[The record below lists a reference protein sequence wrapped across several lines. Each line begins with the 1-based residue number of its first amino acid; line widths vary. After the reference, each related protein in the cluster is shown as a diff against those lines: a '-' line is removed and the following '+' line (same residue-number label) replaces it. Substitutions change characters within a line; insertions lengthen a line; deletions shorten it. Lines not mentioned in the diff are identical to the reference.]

1 VAGAP
6 YPFTVHVARL
16 RRATGSESHEVR
28 RGSVD
33 EAGPL
38 AEEGIDP
45 GRSVVPAG
53 AEAEADI
60 RLRSY
65 EGGIAVV
72 GTVRAPWTGVC
83 RRCATPVGGEL
94 VIAVKERFAAGATI
108 DDELYPIDDDTI
120 DLGPLMR
127 DAIVLELP
135 ATPLCRPDCRGL
147 CPHCGADLNEGACD
161 CVAPPDPR
169 WANLDVL
176 R

>member
-1 VAGAP
+1 M
-6 YPFTVHVARL
+6 
-16 RRATGSESHEVR
+16 
-28 RGSVD
+28 D

-94 VIAVKERFAAGATI
+94 VIA
-108 DDELYPIDDDTI
+108 
-120 DLGPLMR
+120 
-127 DAIVLELP
+127 
-135 ATPLCRPDCRGL
+135 
-147 CPHCGADLNEGACD
+147 
-161 CVAPPDPR
+161 
-169 WANLDVL
+169 
-176 R
+176 